1 LISIQKIFVWSHIH
15 QSAFQAVRKIK
26 QNSKPQIQKFPKKS
40 LNAKELEKYSNN
52 LKGAIGTF
60 TTGISGTPLYVPKSP
75 NSTDLTL
82 SQPISLSQISSSKDS
97 FNFVAP
103 VSASQPI
110 VIQSDGTST
119 IISSNSIDDLTIDLS
134 FSQKQ
139 TTNGIF
145 ESTEEEKKEKKVVQ
159 IPNQKKRKIDN
170 SSSHLIGPFKKK
182 TSKINQFQK
191 NEETLWF
198 IEIKD
203 WKDVKVGEASKLI
216 GSLLKILGEGASTF
230 ESGSLQGTTIAFPE
244 EIPMNSLQNAKNILN
259 SANLEFSI
267 FSPNKSIVN

>member
-1 LISIQKIFVWSHIH
+1 MDFAIDINTKDIRLEPHSSKCFPSC
-15 QSAFQAVRKIK
+15 S
-26 QNSKPQIQKFPKKS
+26 QNKTKLETSNPKVSKKS

-119 IISSNSIDDLTIDLS
+119 IISSNSIDDLTSDLSDYS

-145 ESTEEEKKEKKVVQ
+145 ESTEEEKKEIQVAQ
-159 IPNQKKRKIDN
+159 ISNQKKRKIDN

-230 ESGSLQGTTIAFPE
+230 
-244 EIPMNSLQNAKNILN
+244 
-259 SANLEFSI
+259 
-267 FSPNKSIVN
+267 